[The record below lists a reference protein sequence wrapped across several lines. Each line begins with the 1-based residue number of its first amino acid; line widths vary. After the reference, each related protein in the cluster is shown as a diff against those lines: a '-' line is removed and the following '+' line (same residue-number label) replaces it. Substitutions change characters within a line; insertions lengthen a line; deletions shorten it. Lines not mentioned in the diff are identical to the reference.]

1 MANKKWT
8 TRRLSVGFSREE
20 SEILETYCEMTGRTY
35 TDVIRE
41 CVRKLKPL
49 VVQENLS
56 KS

>member
-8 TRRLSVGFSREE
+8 TRRLSVGFSKEE

-41 CVRKLKPL
+41 CVRKLKPSI
-49 VVQENLS
+49 VQENLS